1 VSAKDETSWSAAGRD
16 QLEPAERAE
25 LERLRAEVSEL
36 LGRRPEPRRRLDWRA
51 PIATLLIL
59 LGCVL
64 APLSVLGVWTANQ
77 VSDTSRYVANM
88 APLASDPAIQRALTD
103 KITNEVSSQLNVVGI
118 TDLAASQLASK
129 GLTRARTALKS
140 FAPQI
145 ASAVSGFIRSQVHNV
160 VTSPAFAR
168 LWVRLNTA
176 VHAQLVKALSGH
188 GSKAISI
195 QNGYVTLSLGPVIDA
210 AEQQLDIP
218 RL

>member
-1 VSAKDETSWSAAGRD
+1 MSAKDETSWSAAGRD

-118 TDLAASQLASK
+118 TDLAASQL
-129 GLTRARTALKS
+129 
-140 FAPQI
+140 
-145 ASAVSGFIRSQVHNV
+145 
-160 VTSPAFAR
+160 
-168 LWVRLNTA
+168 
-176 VHAQLVKALSGH
+176 
-188 GSKAISI
+188 
-195 QNGYVTLSLGPVIDA
+195 
-210 AEQQLDIP
+210 DIP